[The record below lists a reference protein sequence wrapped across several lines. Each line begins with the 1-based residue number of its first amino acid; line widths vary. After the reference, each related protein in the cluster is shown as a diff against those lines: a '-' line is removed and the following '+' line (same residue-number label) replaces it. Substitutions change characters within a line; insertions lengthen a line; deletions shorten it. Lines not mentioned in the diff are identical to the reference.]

1 MRFRFAA
8 VILQHPRCP
17 FFLYHFSNRR
27 GNIMQPDGRS
37 RKEAARR
44 PSHDSMLNYLENEAA
59 KQRSLNQKENLRDNM
74 SQSRSQSRATI
85 FLSLVICIAS
95 IVICIVESTSSS
107 SSQFEALLISAAVLQ
122 VCGCCL
128 HLCLT
133 RSHLSLHVLGGGF
146 CFADASIHSHV
157 GGRLLHEGDRVDI
170 QLGAHSGDYVD
181 NHCLLYQSD
190 IGCNR
195 PKKNFS

>member
-1 MRFRFAA
+1 
-8 VILQHPRCP
+8 
-17 FFLYHFSNRR
+17 
-27 GNIMQPDGRS
+27 MQPDGRS

-44 PSHDSMLNYLENEAA
+44 PSAASHDSVLNYLENEAA

-85 FLSLVICIAS
+85 FLSLVIFTAS
-95 IVICIVESTSSS
+95 IVICIVETTASSS

-128 HLCLT
+128 HLSLT
-133 RSHLSLHVLGGGF
+133 RSHLSLHVLGVGF

-157 GGRLLHEGDRVDI
+157 GGRLLHEGDRVDL

-190 IGCNR
+190 IGCKR
-195 PKKNFS
+195 PKNNFS